1 MNVKLKPFKPSTSLL
16 MPPSFS
22 SSSILPKLQV
32 SINTHNVSVLTNLER
47 RVKYFKEQ
55 CDYSYY
61 KNQSLTFQLR
71 DMQKIE
77 VNDSSFGKEAL
88 ISADIFRKITEIE
101 EKIARVE
108 DGGRKVSNERV
119 RIFSILNICKK
130 NKQVE
135 IISSLPS
142 SSLLLP
148 PPSSLFPPPSS
159 LLPPPSSLLPPP
171 SFILPPLSPQFT
183 IIKFPPP
190 FFLLPPPSFLVPPP
204 SSLLPL
210 PSSLL
215 PPASFLLPP
224 PSFLL
229 PLLFPQFTIIIF
241 FSKMRNIFAL

>member
-1 MNVKLKPFKPSTSLL
+1 
-16 MPPSFS
+16 
-22 SSSILPKLQV
+22 
-32 SINTHNVSVLTNLER
+32 
-47 RVKYFKEQ
+47 
-55 CDYSYY
+55 
-61 KNQSLTFQLR
+61 
-71 DMQKIE
+71 MQKIE

-159 LLPPPSSLLPPP
+159 LPHSSSSNPPPPVNSRDDLLKQIQGGVKLRKVGDEDPKEGGMLPVKISNITPLMEQSLTMTLAQAIAERRKQITKNDYT
-171 SFILPPLSPQFT
+171 SDEASPW
-183 IIKFPPP
+183 
-190 FFLLPPPSFLVPPP
+190 SDDD
-204 SSLLPL
+204 
-210 PSSLL
+210 
-215 PPASFLLPP
+215 
-224 PSFLL
+224 
-229 PLLFPQFTIIIF
+229 
-241 FSKMRNIFAL
+241 